1 MYSLGGFLSYQRF
14 LSYLQP
20 PFSPLSQDPE
30 PSSEDFYFVGSSQN
44 FGSFSPT
51 PAPFSKGTPPAISA
65 AGSKKNDIDDDND
78 VEVDRSA
85 THDEVR
91 LVTIFS
97 SFSNYIDCLEWYLVY
112 FFVYILGK
120 CLVESFYRPN

>member
-1 MYSLGGFLSYQRF
+1 MRLYSLGGFLSYQRF

-91 LVTIFS
+91 LASAWLNHSTDP
-97 SFSNYIDCLEWYLVY
+97 IDGYGLWQE
-112 FFVYILGK
+112 
-120 CLVESFYRPN
+120 E